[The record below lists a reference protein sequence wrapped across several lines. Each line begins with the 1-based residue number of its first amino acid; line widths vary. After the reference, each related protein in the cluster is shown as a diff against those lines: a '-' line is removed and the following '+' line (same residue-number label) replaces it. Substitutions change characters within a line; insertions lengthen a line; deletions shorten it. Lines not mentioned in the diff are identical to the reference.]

1 MINKDFFAALD
12 ELERDKRLDKELL
25 LTSLETGLA
34 SAYKKEHG
42 ESRFIKV
49 KLNPE
54 KGKIEFFA
62 YQTVIE
68 EEPED
73 ESELSLEEAR
83 EIKPD
88 AEIGDIIGADVTPK
102 TLSRIAAQTAK
113 QVIMQ
118 RINEAVR
125 EQVATEMNEK
135 EGELVTAVIRRI
147 DNNIVYVEIV
157 GSQMEGVMA
166 QNDQIFGEKYEIN
179 DRLKV
184 FVKRVRDTMR
194 GTQVVVSRS
203 CAGFVKKIFE
213 LEVPEIRSGLVRIKN
228 AVREAGN
235 RTKIAVYSEDPNLD
249 ALASCVGQK
258 GVRVNAVVS
267 ELNGEKVDIILY
279 TSNLP
284 DYIARSLSPA
294 KPIMVKL
301 SEDEKHA
308 DVIVSDDKLSLAIG
322 KAGMNA
328 RLAARL
334 TGVRIDI
341 KTLSSETGMDD
352 DDYDDENE
360 DIAEEVV
367 AEEAI
372 EETVEEATEKV
383 IAEEIVEETV
393 EEAIEEVAEEKEET
407 VIEK

>member
-1 MINKDFFAALD
+1 MINKEFFAALD
-12 ELERDKRLDKELL
+12 ELEKEKRLNKELL
-25 LTSLETGLA
+25 LSALEVGLA
-34 SAYKKEHG
+34 SAYKKENG
-42 ESRFIKV
+42 ESRTVKV
-49 KLNPE
+49 KLYPE
-54 KGKIEFFA
+54 KSKIEYFA
-62 YQTVIE
+62 YQTVIDG
-68 EEPED
+68 EPED

-88 AEIGDIIGADVTPK
+88 AELGDIIGEDVTPK

-118 RINEAVR
+118 KINEAVR
-125 EQVATEMNEK
+125 EQVAAEMNEK
-135 EGELVTAVIRRI
+135 EGELVSAIIRKI
-147 DNNIVYVEIV
+147 DNNVVYVEII

-166 QNDQIFGEKYEIN
+166 ANDQIFGEKYEIN
-179 DRLKV
+179 SRIRV
-184 FVKRVRDTMR
+184 FVKKVRESQK
-194 GTQVVVSRS
+194 GAQVMVSRS
-203 CAGFVKKIFE
+203 NAGLVKKLFE

-235 RTKIAVYSEDPNLD
+235 RTKISVYSEDPNLD

-279 TSNLP
+279 TPNIA

-301 SEDEKHA
+301 SDDQKHA

-322 KAGMNA
+322 KGGMNA

-334 TGVRIDI
+334 TGVKIDI
-341 KTLSSETGMDD
+341 KTLSSETGMDEK
-352 DDYDDENE
+352 DEEEE
-360 DIAEEVV
+360 D
-367 AEEAI
+367 
-372 EETVEEATEKV
+372 VEK
-383 IAEEIVEETV
+383 
-393 EEAIEEVAEEKEET
+393 
-407 VIEK
+407 